1 MNIYVSY
8 KDIEDGNSTVDGCPI
23 TIALRR
29 QLNNKSISVSRNYI
43 RIPKKRAK
51 DTWTLIPLPVVA
63 RNFLLNYYRYHMP
76 QPFSF
81 ELSQK
86 NVKILKG

>member
-8 KDIEDGNSTVDGCPI
+8 KDIEDGNTAPDACPI

-29 QLNNKSISVSRNYI
+29 QLNNKNISVSRNYI

-51 DTWTLIPLPVVA
+51 DTWTLIQLPLVA
-63 RNFLLNYYRYHMP
+63 RNFLLNYYRYHAP
-76 QPFSF
+76 QPFNF

-86 NVKILKG
+86 NVKALKG